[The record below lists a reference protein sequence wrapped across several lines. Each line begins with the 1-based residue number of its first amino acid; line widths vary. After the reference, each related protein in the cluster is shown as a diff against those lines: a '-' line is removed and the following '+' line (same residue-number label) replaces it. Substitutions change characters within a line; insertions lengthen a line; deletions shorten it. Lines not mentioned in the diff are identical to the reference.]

1 VSAFRR
7 TVSAKIPSVRRLIL
21 AAALASM
28 AAVSARAQGAN
39 DLDQLLA
46 KATWYSIDFIDHLS
60 AVVAEERYIQDS
72 NVALAT
78 VAIPGLGGRGA
89 PAMNAPRGASKH
101 RELRADFLIVKSGK
115 DMWTP
120 FRDVFE
126 VDHVP
131 IRDRE
136 ERLAKLFLSAKPD
149 AGAEE
154 QAKAIAEESGRY
166 NLGAVQRT
174 INNPVF
180 ALIILQ
186 PDVRPRFKFTPGKP
200 DRKFGNDV
208 AVVDFVE
215 EARPTVIAGRPGEQM
230 PAFGRFWI
238 ESATGRVVKA
248 EVRVEVPDVKANL
261 TTTFRSDERL
271 GIDVPNELREE
282 YDMRDSRV
290 SGVATYA
297 RFRKF
302 EVKSSEELAP
312 PPQGPPEPETEKKP

>member
-1 VSAFRR
+1 MRAGLRLAALGAVLA
-7 TVSAKIPSVRRLIL
+7 TVSLH
-21 AAALASM
+21 
-28 AAVSARAQGAN
+28 AQTPADG
-39 DLDQLLA
+39 DLEQLLA
-46 KATWYSIDFIDHLS
+46 KATWYSIDFINHLS
-60 AVVAEERYIQDS
+60 SVVAEERYLQDS

-78 VAIPGLGGRGA
+78 VAIPSLGGRGGTGT
-89 PAMNAPRGASKH
+89 NIPRGSSKH
-101 RELRADFLIVKSGK
+101 RELRADFLIVKTGN

-136 ERLAKLFLSAKPD
+136 ERLAKLFLNARPG
-149 AGAEE
+149 AGFEE
-154 QAKAIAEESGRY
+154 QARAIADESGRY

-186 PDVRPRFKFTPGKP
+186 PEVRHRFKFTPGKP
-200 DRKFGNDV
+200 DKKFGPEIV
-208 AVVDFVE
+208 VVDFVE

-238 ESATGRVVKA
+238 EYTTGRVVKS
-248 EVRVEVPDVKANL
+248 EVRVEVRDVKASL

-271 GIDVPNELREE
+271 GIDVPGEFREE
-282 YDMRDSRV
+282 YDLRDSRV
-290 SGVATYA
+290 TGVASYA
-297 RFRKF
+297 RFRRF

-312 PPQGPPEPETEKKP
+312 PAPETEKKP

>member
-1 VSAFRR
+1 MRASL
-7 TVSAKIPSVRRLIL
+7 RL
-21 AAALASM
+21 AALATLL
-28 AAVSARAQGAN
+28 AVVPLRAQTD

-46 KATWYSIDFIDHLS
+46 KATWYSIDFINKLS
-60 AVVAEERYIQDS
+60 NVVAEERYIQDS
-72 NVALAT
+72 SVALAT
-78 VAIPGLGGRGA
+78 VAIPALGGRGA
-89 PAMNAPRGASKH
+89 PGMNSPRGSSKH
-101 RELRADFLIVKSGK
+101 RELRADFLIVKSPG

-149 AGAEE
+149 ASADE
-154 QAKAIAEESGRY
+154 QAKAIADESGRY

-186 PDVRPRFKFTPGKP
+186 PDVRARFKFTAGKS
-200 DRKFGNDV
+200 DRKFGDDV
-208 AVVDFVE
+208 RVVEFIE

-238 ESATGRVVKA
+238 ESATGRVVKS
-248 EVRVEVPDVKANL
+248 EVRVEVRDVKANL

-271 GIDVPNELREE
+271 GFDVPNEFREE
-282 YDMRDSRV
+282 YDLRDSRV
-290 SGVATYA
+290 SGVASYA

-302 EVKSSEELAP
+302 EVKSTEELAP
-312 PPQGPPEPETEKKP
+312 PAPETEKQP

>member
-1 VSAFRR
+1 MRKLLV
-7 TVSAKIPSVRRLIL
+7 
-21 AAALASM
+21 AALAAT
-28 AAVSARAQGAN
+28 AAVSLRAQTP

-60 AVVAEERYIQDS
+60 SVVAEERYIQDS

-78 VAIPGLGGRGA
+78 VAIPALGGRGA
-89 PAMNAPRGASKH
+89 PGMNTARGTSKH

-136 ERLAKLFLSAKPD
+136 ERLAKLFLNTKPN
-149 AGAEE
+149 AGVEE

-180 ALIILQ
+180 ALLILQ
-186 PDVRPRFKFTPGKP
+186 PDVRPRFKFTAGKP
-200 DRKFGNDV
+200 DKKFGDDIR
-208 AVVDFVE
+208 VVEFTE
-215 EARPTVIAGRPGEQM
+215 EARPTVIAGRPGEEM

-238 ESATGRVVKA
+238 DSATGRVVKS
-248 EVRVEVPDVKANL
+248 EVRVEVRDVKARL
-261 TTTFRSDERL
+261 ETTFRNDERL
-271 GIDVPNELREE
+271 GIDVPNEFREE
-282 YDMRDSRV
+282 YDLRDSRV
-290 SGVATYA
+290 SGVASYA

-312 PPQGPPEPETEKKP
+312 PPAGPPPETGK

>member
-1 VSAFRR
+1 M
-7 TVSAKIPSVRRLIL
+7 RLKL
-21 AAALASM
+21 CV
-28 AAVSARAQGAN
+28 AAVLAGVFAVAPLHAQQS

-46 KATWYSIDFIDHLS
+46 KATWYSIDFIEHLS
-60 AVVAEERYIQDS
+60 SVVAEERYIQDS

-78 VAIPGLGGRGA
+78 VAIPALGGRGA
-89 PAMNAPRGASKH
+89 AGMNSPRGTSKH
-101 RELRADFLIVKSGK
+101 RELRADFLIVKSGQE
-115 DMWTP
+115 MWTP

-126 VDHVP
+126 VDHIP

-136 ERLAKLFLSAKPD
+136 QRLAKLFLNAKPD
-149 AGAEE
+149 AAAEE

-180 ALIILQ
+180 ALLILQ
-186 PDVRPRFKFTPGKP
+186 PDIRNHFKFTPGKP

-208 AVVDFVE
+208 VVIDFAE
-215 EARPTVIAGRPGEQM
+215 EGRPTVIRGRPGEEM

-238 ESATGRVVKA
+238 EYATGRVVKA
-248 EVRVEVPDVKANL
+248 EVRVEVSDIKANL
-261 TTTFRSDERL
+261 TTTFKNDERL
-271 GIDVPNELREE
+271 GMDVPNEFREE

-290 SGVATYA
+290 SGVASYA

-312 PPQGPPEPETEKKP
+312 PPAAPAPAPDAEKPQ